1 MSISAPFIRR
11 PIATSLLTIAV
22 ALAGSLAFKFLPVS
36 PLPQVEFPTIQVSA
50 GLPGASPETMASSVA
65 TPLERQFGRI
75 AGITEM
81 TSNSSLGS
89 TSITLQFDLNRNI
102 DAAARDVQSAINAA
116 RGQLPANLPNNPRYR
131 KVNPADAPV
140 MLFALTSDIVPRQ
153 NMYDIASKVLQQ
165 RLSQVPGV
173 GQVFVWGG
181 ALPAVRV
188 EVDPDALHARGL
200 SLEDVRMVLQ
210 QANVN
215 QPKGSLVDGDKTFI
229 INTTDQLLKAK
240 DYADLVISFAGGS
253 ALRVRDVARVTDSVE
268 DLRNDGLTNGKPSVS
283 MAVFRQPGA
292 NIIETVDAVR
302 ALEPQLKASLPPSVA
317 FDEVLDATQTIRASV
332 KEVERT
338 LMISVGLVI
347 LVVFIFLR
355 DWRSTLIPSVA
366 VPVSLVGTFGVMYLL
381 GYSVDNL
388 SLMALTVATGFVV
401 DDAIVVVENITR
413 HLEGGLAPF
422 DAAMEGAREIGFTVL
437 SISISL
443 CAVFIPILLM
453 GGIVGRLF
461 REFAVTLSVAI
472 LMSMLVSLTTTPMM
486 CARLL
491 RPASEARHGRLF
503 MATERWFKAVLG
515 GYERSLAWALRHKRV
530 TFLTAMGTAAAT
542 VLLYIFVPKGF
553 FPQQDT
559 GRIMG
564 AIQADQ
570 SISFQAMK
578 GRLREFVNIVKSDP
592 AVSAVSGS
600 VGGGGTT
607 NTGRVFV
614 ALKPMDQRDVTAD
627 QIIARL
633 RGKLSKVA
641 GATLY
646 LQPVQDIRIG
656 GRGGNAQFQYTLQ
669 GDESRE
675 LFQWA
680 PRVFEK
686 MRGIK
691 ELADVNTDQQNQ
703 GLQAS
708 VVVDRATAAR
718 LGVTSRMIDNTL
730 YDAFGQRPVST
741 MYTDLIQYHVVLE
754 VAPDHW
760 QNPDS
765 LDKIHVHSSTGALVP
780 LSAFAKFQRETTL
793 LAVAHQ
799 GQLPS
804 VTITFNLAPG
814 VAIGDAVTAIEKA
827 QEQIRLPATI
837 RGKFMGTAQ
846 AFKASLANEPILV
859 LAAFLAVYLVLG
871 ILYESLIHPLTILST
886 LPSAGVGALVALLIC
901 GTELSFIAF
910 IGIILLIG
918 IVKKNA
924 ILMIDFAIE
933 AERREGLTT
942 EEAIFQACLLR
953 FRPITMTTMAAL
965 LGGLPLALGR
975 GAGSELRRPLGIA
988 IVGGL
993 LVSQILTIYTTPVI
1007 YIYMARFSR
1016 WFVAVKDRFL
1026 GRLRGV
1032 PALES

>member
-1 MSISAPFIRR
+1 MSISTPFIRR
-11 PIATSLLTIAV
+11 PIATSLLTLAV

-81 TSNSSLGS
+81 TSTSSLGS
-89 TSITLQFDLNRNI
+89 TNITLQFDLNRNI
-102 DAAARDVQSAINAA
+102 DAAARDVQAAINAA
-116 RGQLPANLPNNPRYR
+116 RGNLPANLPNNPRYR

-140 MLFALTSDIVPRQ
+140 MLFSLTSDIVPREQ
-153 NMYDIASKVLQQ
+153 MYDIASKVLQQ
-165 RLSQVPGV
+165 KLAQVRGV

-188 EVDPDALHARGL
+188 EVDPNALHARGV
-200 SLEDVRMVLQ
+200 SLEDVRRTLV

-215 QPKGSLVDGDKTFI
+215 QPKGSLVDGDTTSI
-229 INTTDQLLKAK
+229 LNTTDQLLKAR
-240 DYADLVISFAGGS
+240 DYQELVVSFKSGA
-253 ALRVRDVARVTDSVE
+253 ALQVKDVARVVDSVE
-268 DLRNDGLTNGKPSVS
+268 DLRNDGITNGKPSVS

-292 NIIETVDAVR
+292 NIIETVDRIR
-302 ALEPQLKASLPPSVA
+302 ALEPQLVASLPPAVK

-332 KEVERT
+332 KDVERT
-338 LMISVGLVI
+338 LLLSIGLVI
-347 LVVFIFLR
+347 MVVFVFLR

-366 VPVSLVGTFGVMYLL
+366 VPVSLVGTFGAMYLM

-413 HLEGGLAPF
+413 HLEAGMTPME
-422 DAAMEGAREIGFTVL
+422 AALEGAREIGFTVL

-472 LMSMLVSLTTTPMM
+472 LMSMVVSLTTTPMM

-503 MATERWFKAVLG
+503 MASERWWQAIVRA
-515 GYERSLAWALRHKRV
+515 YASSLAWVLKRKLATLLV
-530 TFLTAMGTAAAT
+530 TGATFLAT
-542 VLLYIFVPKGF
+542 VVLYVVVPKGF

-570 SISFQAMK
+570 SISFQAMRT
-578 GRLREFVNIVKSDP
+578 RLREFVRIVMEDK

-607 NTGRVFV
+607 NTGRLFL
-614 ALKPMDQRDVTAD
+614 ALKPVDKRDVTAD
-627 QIIARL
+627 QIITRL
-633 RGKLSKVA
+633 RPKLARVP
-641 GATLY
+641 GANLF
-646 LQPVQDIRIG
+646 LQPVQDIRVG

-686 MRGIK
+686 LRTLK

-708 VVVDRATAAR
+708 VVVDRATASR
-718 LGVTSRMIDNTL
+718 LGVTTQAIDATL

-741 MYTDLIQYHVVLE
+741 LYTDLIQYRVVLE
-754 VAPDHW
+754 VAPEYW
-760 QNPDS
+760 QNPES
-765 LDKIHVHSSTGALVP
+765 LERIYVKATTGSLVP
-780 LSAFAKFQRETTL
+780 LSAFAKFGRETTL

-814 VAIGDAVTAIEKA
+814 VAIGQAVDAIEKA
-827 QEQIRLPATI
+827 KEEIRLPATI
-837 RGKFMGTAQ
+837 RGNFMGTAQ
-846 AFKASLANEPILV
+846 AFKASLANQPIL
-859 LAAFLAVYLVLG
+859 LIAALVAVYLVLG
-871 ILYESLIHPLTILST
+871 VLYESLIHPLTIISS
-886 LPSAGVGALVALLIC
+886 LPSAGVGALVALLVC

-933 AERREGLTT
+933 AERREGLTA
-942 EEAIFQACLLR
+942 EEGIYQACLLR

-975 GAGSELRRPLGIA
+975 GAGAELRRPLGIA

-993 LVSQILTIYTTPVI
+993 IFSQILTLYTTPVI
-1007 YIYMARFSR
+1007 YVYMDRLARWSKAAWR
-1016 WFVAVKDRFL
+1016 RRRPL
-1026 GRLRGV
+1026 PQEG
-1032 PALES
+1032 

>member
-11 PIATSLLTIAV
+11 PIATSLLTIAI

-75 AGITEM
+75 AGVTEM
-81 TSNSSLGS
+81 TSSSSLGS
-89 TSITLQFDLNRNI
+89 TNITLQFDLDRSI
-102 DAAARDVQSAINAA
+102 DAAARDVQAAINAA
-116 RGQLPANLPNNPRYR
+116 RGQLPANLPNNPNYR

-140 MLFALTSDIVPRQ
+140 MLFALTSDIVPREQ
-153 NMYDIASKVLQQ
+153 MYDIASKVLQQ
-165 RLSQVPGV
+165 KLAQVRGV

-188 EVDPDALHARGL
+188 EVDPYALHARGL
-200 SLEDVRMVLQ
+200 SLEDVRRTLT

-215 QPKGSLVDGDKTFI
+215 QPKGSLVAGDSTSTL
-229 INTTDQLLKAK
+229 NTSDQMLRAQQ
-240 DYADLVISFAGGS
+240 YGDLVLSFKSGA
-253 ALRVRDVARVTDSVE
+253 ALKVQDVARVSDSVE

-283 MAVFRQPGA
+283 IVIFRQPGA
-292 NIIETVDAVR
+292 NIIETVDRVR
-302 ALEPQLKASLPPSVA
+302 ALEDQLIASLPPSVH
-317 FDEVLDATQTIRASV
+317 FEEVLDATQTIRASV
-332 KEVERT
+332 KDVERT
-338 LMISVGLVI
+338 LMISVALVI

-366 VPVSLVGTFGVMYLL
+366 VPVSLIGTFGAMYLL

-413 HLEGGLAPF
+413 HLEGGMKPLE
-422 DAAMEGAREIGFTVL
+422 AALEGAAEIGFTVL

-461 REFAVTLSVAI
+461 REFAVTLSIAI
-472 LMSMLVSLTTTPMM
+472 LMSMVISLTTTPMM
-486 CARLL
+486 CAMFL
-491 RPASEARHGRLF
+491 RPASEARHGKLF
-503 MATERWFKAVLG
+503 LASERWFKAVLDA
-515 GYERSLAWALRHKRV
+515 YAKSLGWVLRHKA
-530 TFLTAMGTAAAT
+530 LTAMAALAT
-542 VLLYIFVPKGF
+542 FVATIILYIIVPKGF

-570 SISFQAMK
+570 STSFQAMK
-578 GRLREFVNIVKSDP
+578 GRLREFVKIVKEDP

-607 NTGRVFV
+607 NTGRLFI

-627 QIIARL
+627 GIVNRL
-633 RGKLSKVA
+633 RGKLAKVP
-641 GATLY
+641 GASLF

-669 GDESRE
+669 GDESKE

-680 PRVFEK
+680 PKVYEK

-703 GLQAS
+703 GLQAT
-708 VVVDRATAAR
+708 VEVDRPTAAR
-718 LGVTSRMIDNTL
+718 LGVTPQMIDNTL

-741 MYTDLIQYHVVLE
+741 LYTSLIQYHVVLE
-754 VAPDHW
+754 VAPEHW

-765 LDKIHVHSSTGALVP
+765 LQKIYVHSSTGALVP
-780 LSAFAKFQRETTL
+780 LSAFAKFSRETHL

-799 GQLPS
+799 SQLPS

-814 VAIGDAVTAIEKA
+814 VAIGDAVKVIEKA
-827 QEQIRLPATI
+827 QEQIRLPASI
-837 RGKFMGTAQ
+837 RGSFMGTAQ
-846 AFKASLANEPILV
+846 AFKASLANEPV
-859 LAAFLAVYLVLG
+859 LLAAAFLAVYLVLG
-871 ILYESLIHPLTILST
+871 VLYESLIHPLTIISS
-886 LPSAGVGALVALLIC
+886 LPSAGVGALLALLIC

-933 AERREGLTT
+933 AERRDGLTP
-942 EEAIFQACLLR
+942 EEAIYQACLLR

-975 GAGSELRRPLGIA
+975 GAGAELRRPLGIA

-993 LVSQILTIYTTPVI
+993 ILSQILTLYTTPVI
-1007 YIYMARFSR
+1007 YIYMDRFSR
-1016 WFVAVKDRFL
+1016 WCSASWRRF
-1026 GRLRGV
+1026 RGI
-1032 PALES
+1032 PALER